1 MNSKD
6 FEEKVKKS
14 ASDTD
19 KFIEYLNQKRLQ
31 AQGLTRELKDLSE
44 FKGRDVELFR
54 SSDLNNTAIYFTDV
68 EYNEQDKA
76 EAYFELLRFGISGG
90 DHQIYLR
97 FPNEEHFKEMIGGG
111 FGSGRGD
118 MKSANGKNVFCENGE
133 QDFIILSH
141 GENLLIKFDD
151 LEMNFMKKVASYDK
165 GNKFCKPYPNETFVN
180 FEEIEKAIS
189 MKYIKLPEDV
199 RKIQYCFKTKDSSK
213 FFLVDFPAYNFQYT
227 KHNFF
232 FFLNGESKRLAI
244 DNFVRYRDGGTTKIC
259 VIDDNGEKHNFF
271 SPQTMFPSDE
281 QKYPLFD
288 DIELIE
294 ASDSEKEEMAKLLNL
309 NLELEPVTC

>member
-1 MNSKD
+1 MSSKH
-6 FEEKVKKS
+6 FEKKVS
-14 ASDTD
+14 TD
-19 KFIEYLNQKRLQ
+19 EFITYLEQKRLQ
-31 AQGLTRELKDLSE
+31 AKNLKRELKDLSE

-54 SSDLNNTAIYFTDV
+54 SCDPHNTAIYFTDV
-68 EYNEQDKA
+68 QDSERETAK
-76 EAYFELLRFGISGG
+76 AYFELLRFDYDGG
-90 DHQIYLR
+90 DHQVYIKY
-97 FPNEEHFKEMIGGG
+97 PNEENFKEMIGGG

-118 MKSANGKNVFCENGE
+118 MKNASGKDVFHKNGE
-133 QDFIILSH
+133 LSFEVLSH

-165 GNKFCKPYPNETFVN
+165 GNKYCTPYPNETFVN
-180 FEEIEKAIS
+180 FEEIEKALS

-213 FFLVDFPAYNFQYT
+213 YFLVDYPAYNLQYM
-227 KHNFF
+227 KHNFYVIE
-232 FFLNGESKRLAI
+232 NGESKQLTV
-244 DNFVRYRDGGTTKIC
+244 DSFVRYRDGGTTKIC

-294 ASDSEKEEMAKLLNL
+294 AYDSEKEEMAKLLNL